1 MLTRWDPYREMMSMR
16 RAMDRLM
23 DSTFGEDWD
32 GGATEWSLPLDV
44 IENEDNF
51 VVKATVPGVKPE
63 DLEVTYN
70 NGALTIKGEVKAEE
84 EKQEGTYHLR
94 ERRYGT
100 FVRTVAMPA
109 DIKPDKIDAEYHD
122 GVLTLTLPKA
132 EEVKPKRIS
141 IKGLQ
146 NKLIEGKSS
155 K

>member
-1 MLTRWDPYREMMSMR
+1 MMSMR

-23 DSTFGEDWD
+23 DSTFGDDWD
-32 GGATEWSLPLDV
+32 SGTTEWSLPLDV
-44 IENEDNF
+44 IENEDDF

-84 EKQEGTYHLR
+84 EKKEGKYHLR

-100 FVRTVAMPA
+100 FVRTVALPP
-109 DIKPDKIDAEYHD
+109 DVKPDNINAEYHD

-141 IKGLQ
+141 IKGIQ
-146 NKLIEGKSS
+146 NKLIEGKAA

>member
-23 DSTFGEDWD
+23 DSTFGDDWD
-32 GGATEWSLPLDV
+32 SGTTEWSLPLDV
-44 IENEDNF
+44 IENEDDF

-84 EKQEGTYHLR
+84 EKKEGKYHLR

-100 FVRTVAMPA
+100 FVRTVALPT
-109 DIKPDKIDAEYHD
+109 DVKPENIDAEYHD

-141 IKGLQ
+141 IKGIQ
-146 NKLIEGKSS
+146 NKLIEGKAA